1 LSISFKY
8 AQASKGSKSQAQLEK
23 ERKLK
28 EHRQKILKQ
37 HAPAGGKGGSASA
50 SQQQASASPRAT
62 SELTK
67 SVFQELF
74 SQRAQGFQID
84 FRFRNAPPRPPVGPT
99 FVGHSLDSIL
109 LEQCQRYKPLNAVE
123 VQHKWRLHSEV
134 DVGVPL
140 APSAMDLKSYNV
152 ETTTSNP
159 ALPRLHP
166 DDADLLDWSGPMGD
180 TAADRL
186 KLEQERK
193 RIKDR
198 QLLSGKR
205 STFSAA
211 AAQQSS
217 PNDARAASGRA
228 GAAAAGQKKVFSRV
242 LDEGMQTWMKKTTY
256 LSNDYSRKVHD
267 FKSLAQTKQDVAQD
281 LQLKQDEMTKR
292 RSATAVSKGFAPL
305 DLASIKHPVRPGLK
319 PVAAY
324 ELLPSVPHWGS
335 SVTHVAMDKPPPA
348 ASASA
353 SGDAAQLLLER
364 IRRSFVGN
372 VERNPAK
379 ARMSCQLFVPAADD
393 TSGADA
399 ATPNAEDEAVR
410 YDAVGAYD
418 LEVLPLKEEDSPHS
432 SFVLVVDR
440 DAGVIT
446 YLPVSSRVQ
455 LSRGRPVRAPGGYCL
470 VSKRPLTDDEVT
482 EREERA
488 AEVDPELSEKHGIPL
503 GGGGGGAGYLN
514 RSRKRAKATPS
525 NGNDDLGGA
534 KAGSNHAS
542 KSNGKDD
549 GDEEDDFGDDDS
561 SDSED
566 ETMFGSAAKT
576 IVAEG

>member
-1 LSISFKY
+1 M
-8 AQASKGSKSQAQLEK
+8 
-23 ERKLK
+23 
-28 EHRQKILKQ
+28 KQ
-37 HAPAGGKGGSASA
+37 HAPSS
-50 SQQQASASPRAT
+50 QQASASSRAT

-123 VQHKWRLHSEV
+123 VQHKWKLHSEV

-140 APSAMDLKSYNV
+140 APSAMDLKSYKTDNSSS
-152 ETTTSNP
+152 TAASP
-159 ALPRLHP
+159 LPRLHP
-166 DDADLLDWSGPMGD
+166 DDADLLDWAGPMGD

-186 KLEQERK
+186 KSEQERK

-205 STFSAA
+205 SAMAASQRASPGDARATAAGRGAA
-211 AAQQSS
+211 AAQ
-217 PNDARAASGRA
+217 
-228 GAAAAGQKKVFSRV
+228 QKKVFSRV
-242 LDEGMQTWMKKTTY
+242 LNEGMQTWMKKTTY

-267 FKSLAQTKQDVAQD
+267 FKSLAQTKQEVAQD
-281 LQLKQDEMTKR
+281 LQLKQEEMTKR

-305 DLASIKHPVRPGLK
+305 DLGAIKHPVRPGLK

-335 SVTHVAMDKPPPA
+335 SVTHVVMDKPPPVPVPGSV
-348 ASASA
+348 SAPADSA
-353 SGDAAQLLLER
+353 KFLLDR
-364 IRRSFVGN
+364 ICRSFVGN

-379 ARMSCQLFVPAADD
+379 ARMSCQLFVPTEDKSDAN
-393 TSGADA
+393 ADA
-399 ATPNAEDEAVR
+399 GTAAETPTASPEDGSTR

-418 LEVLPLKEEDSPHS
+418 LDVVPLKEEDSPHS
-432 SFVLVVDR
+432 NFVLFLDR

-470 VSKRPLTDDEVT
+470 VSKRPLTEDEVT

-488 AEVDPELSEKHGIPL
+488 AEVDAELSEKHGIPL
-503 GGGGGGAGYLN
+503 GGGGGGYRLQ
-514 RSRKRAKATPS
+514 SRKRAKTTPG
-525 NGNDDLGGA
+525 NGDDLSGTKTDSG
-534 KAGSNHAS
+534 NAS
-542 KSNGKDD
+542 RSNGKDD
-549 GDEEDDFGDDDS
+549 GDGEDDFGDDDDDS

-566 ETMFGSAAKT
+566 ETMFGTAAKT